1 MILESSVVLG
11 LQLPGFAIAIRQ
23 REGVAGG
30 AETALNSL

>member
-23 REGVAGG
+23 RFGL
-30 AETALNSL
+30 TLNSV